1 VLAKARGVE
10 AAAWRNLGGTN
21 ASYKNKIRSLF
32 VNLKDKANPGLRASV
47 VDGTIAPERFA
58 AMTSQVKSL
67 LVLLHWLGLIIY

>member
-1 VLAKARGVE
+1 
-10 AAAWRNLGGTN
+10 
-21 ASYKNKIRSLF
+21 